1 MNWGKVL
8 RELQGRAKAETGS
21 AEGGT
26 CNMHMCMCMCMCMC
40 ICMCML
46 HVHVHVHVH
55 VHANVRVNPAPR
67 LDHAHS
73 PPLSL
78 INIHYY

>member
-26 CNMHMCMCMCMCMC
+26 
-40 ICMCML
+40 
-46 HVHVHVHVH
+46 
-55 VHANVRVNPAPR
+55 RQPR

-73 PPLSL
+73 PPLPL
-78 INIHYY
+78 ISIVLY

>member
-26 CNMHMCMCMCMCMC
+26 CTCT
-40 ICMCML
+40 
-46 HVHVHVHVH
+46 
-55 VHANVRVNPAPR
+55 RQPR

-73 PPLSL
+73 PPLPL
-78 INIHYY
+78 INIHMY